1 MYKPGDKFIIELKE
15 RFVNSDNSFDEAGVW
30 RIKGLKGFFI
40 DEESLRELGKFNEKV
55 WLETLD
61 DVRNKVTE
69 LKKDYEKLME
79 KNRLLKELVER
90 KEKEGCLNQ

>member
-15 RFVNSDNSFDEAGVW
+15 RFVNPDNSFAEAGVW
-30 RIKGLKGFFI
+30 RIKGLKGFLI
-40 DEESLRELGKFNEKV
+40 DEESLEELGKFDEKV

-61 DVRNKVTE
+61 DVRNKVAE

-79 KNRLLKELVER
+79 RNRTLKELVER
-90 KEKEGCLNQ
+90 KEKDGCLNQ

>member
-30 RIKGLKGFFI
+30 RIKGLKGFLI
-40 DEESLRELGKFNEKV
+40 DEESLEELGKFDEKV
-55 WLETLD
+55 WIETLD
-61 DVRNKVTE
+61 DVRNKVAE
-69 LKKDYEKLME
+69 LKEDYEKLME